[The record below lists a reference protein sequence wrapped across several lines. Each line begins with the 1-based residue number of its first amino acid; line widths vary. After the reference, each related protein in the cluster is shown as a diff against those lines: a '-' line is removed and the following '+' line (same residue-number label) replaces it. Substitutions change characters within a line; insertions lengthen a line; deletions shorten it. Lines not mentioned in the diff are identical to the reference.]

1 MDPAMVTLPVG
12 REARVRV
19 PATSA
24 NLGPGFDCMGLA
36 VDLVDELSV
45 RVLPEGVE
53 VEVTGEGADQ
63 VPRDGSHLVVRV
75 LTEALAELGCT
86 APGIRLVAHNVIPH
100 SRGLGSSAA
109 AIVAGLALA
118 WGLARPGQALDL
130 DWACRASSRH
140 EGHPDNA
147 CAAVLGGI
155 VLAWPR
161 EGDDVEVVSLAAAP
175 GLRAIAWVPGFEV
188 RTAGARQVLPDE
200 VLRTDA
206 VAQAI
211 NSAILVHALTL
222 DPHKLLDGTRDRL
235 HQPYRAP
242 LMQPSADLM
251 NALREAG
258 VAAFISGAGP
268 TVLALGTAEHLAAA
282 DEIAADGFVRHDL
295 PLAGG
300 VEILSC

>member
-1 MDPAMVTLPVG
+1 MDPAMVMLPVG
-12 REARVRV
+12 REVRVRV

-36 VDLVDELSV
+36 VDLFDELSAQ
-45 RVLPEGVE
+45 VLEAGVE
-53 VEVTGEGADQ
+53 VEVAGEGAGQ
-63 VPRDGSHLVVRV
+63 VPRDGTHLVVRV
-75 LTEALAELGCT
+75 LTEALTELGCEL
-86 APGIRLVAHNVIPH
+86 PGVRLTAHNVIPH

-118 WGLARPGQALDL
+118 WGLARPGEALDL
-130 DWACRASSRH
+130 DWACRVSTRH

-155 VLAWPR
+155 VLAWQG
-161 EGDDVEVVSLAAAP
+161 EGDEVEVVRLEAAP

-188 RTAGARQVLPDE
+188 RTAGARQVLPVD
-200 VLRTDA
+200 VPRADA

-211 NSAILVHALTL
+211 SSAVLVHALTK
-222 DPHKLLDGTRDRL
+222 DPTKLLDGTRDRL

-251 NALREAG
+251 LALRSAG

-268 TVLALGTAEHLAAA
+268 TVLALGTSDQLAAV
-282 DEIAADGFVRHDL
+282 DELAQDGFIRHDL
-295 PLAGG
+295 SLGRG
-300 VEILSC
+300 VELLRG